1 MKITPRAEM
10 APKMIKK
17 RQSTEPSE
25 TRSAEG
31 AKSRFLAKSD
41 KKSKKVILE
50 RKSDFGA
57 KK

>member
-1 MKITPRAEM
+1 M

-17 RQSTEPSE
+17 RQSTEPSG
-25 TRSAEG
+25 TRGAEG
-31 AKSRFLAKSD
+31 AKSRFLTEELQEVQ
-41 KKSKKVILE
+41 KVILE